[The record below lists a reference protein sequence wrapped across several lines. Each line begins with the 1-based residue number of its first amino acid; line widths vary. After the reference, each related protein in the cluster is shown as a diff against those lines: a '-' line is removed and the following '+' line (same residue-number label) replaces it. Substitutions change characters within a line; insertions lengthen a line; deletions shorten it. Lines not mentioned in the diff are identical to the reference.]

1 MYTRRD
7 FGKMALAALPV
18 SALLGAPIDSTVNGV
33 HLGASTYS
41 FRDFPHAYGQD
52 IVEPVIK
59 ALEFCGVGE
68 IELYAPTIEP
78 AGQKLPP
85 EAPAPPEAA
94 SDPPVRWWGRR
105 VRFLPHRRTRAP

>member
-18 SALLGAPIDSTVNGV
+18 SALLGAPIDSTVNGIP
-33 HLGASTYS
+33 LGASTDS
-41 FRDFPHAYGQD
+41 FRDFPHAYSQD

-78 AGQKLPP
+78 AAQKLPP
-85 EAPAPPEAA
+85 EAPAPYGMPRPARAA
-94 SDPPVRWWGRR
+94 RSEGRSEE
-105 VRFLPHRRTRAP
+105 HTS